1 MDIRILT
8 PDDAAEWW
16 RLRQESLA
24 RDPEA
29 FGASIEDE
37 HTLSVEEVRRRLAAS
52 REEFFIVGAL
62 DHGQLAGMAGFY
74 REKSAKGRHKGGVWG
89 VYVTPAHRGQGL
101 ARMIFEALLGHAAA
115 IPGVEQ
121 ILISVATTQA
131 AAAKLYRSLGFE
143 TYGREPRALKV
154 GGRYID
160 EELML
165 LRFDKSAS
173 GDA

>member
-1 MDIRILT
+1 MEIRILT

-24 RDPEA
+24 HDPEA

-37 HTLSVEEVRRRLAAS
+37 HTLSVEEVRRRLAA
-52 REEFFIVGAL
+52 RPEEFFIVGAF
-62 DHGQLAGMAGFY
+62 DRGQLVGMSGFY
-74 REKSAKGRHKGGVWG
+74 REKSAKARHKSGVWG
-89 VYVTPAHRGQGL
+89 VYVTPSHRGQGL
-101 ARMIFEALLGHAAA
+101 ARKIFEKLLAQAAA

-160 EELML
+160 EEFML
-165 LRFDKSAS
+165 LHFDKSAS
-173 GDA
+173 GEA